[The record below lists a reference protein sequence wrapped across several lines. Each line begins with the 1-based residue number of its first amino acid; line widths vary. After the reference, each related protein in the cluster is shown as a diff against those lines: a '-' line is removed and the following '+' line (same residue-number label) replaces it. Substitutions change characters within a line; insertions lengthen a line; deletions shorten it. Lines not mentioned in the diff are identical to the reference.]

1 MTPHNIESRRVLP
14 RRGSRQNFPSE
25 VNSADRHPRELGLG
39 LGLSTLSGCLWFLSC
54 TPFDVSHL
62 SWVAMVPVLFV
73 VDRASTRLR
82 ASLFSWLT
90 GTVAIGGG
98 YYWMIE
104 LLRRFA
110 DLPLP
115 LAVLLYVVFSAYQ
128 GSVFL
133 LFGWM
138 VHTIRR
144 RTSYPMVLVAPLAIA
159 TSELLVP
166 LLFPSHLAIVQ
177 AWHPMVIQIADLTGP
192 IGVSALL
199 LVVNGGV
206 YDLLALRRKG
216 LVPAAAAAVILMAAL
231 LYGHFRMRQ
240 LDARSAAAP
249 KLAIGVVQPNI
260 AYNEKGLDHPEEAT
274 RQLAALQEQ
283 SRKLEKS
290 GAQVIVWTET
300 AYPYPL
306 TDDFRADFPE
316 SDSRRIRRGFTTPTV
331 VGALTFP
338 RSNSALY
345 NSALLLDQE
354 GKQAGRYDKM
364 VLLAFGEHV
373 PGDEYFPWLGKLL
386 PEGFGGFSPGKEV
399 RLLPLR
405 TADGNSWRLGAI
417 ICYEDIIPGL
427 LRRVGSLHP
436 HLLVNLTND
445 SWYGARAE
453 PWQHLALAVFG
464 AIEQRTGMVRAVNSG
479 ISAFIDANGRVVQKT
494 NAVDPYFD
502 PRPAESSLA
511 TLPLLEGGN
520 TVYAKVGN
528 LFAYL
533 CGLCTVLL
541 LAPAVFLRDSGPRTL

>member
-1 MTPHNIESRRVLP
+1 MPRHNIESRRALR
-14 RRGSRQNFPSE
+14 RRGSRKNFRPE
-25 VNSADRHPRELGLG
+25 VNSADRHTRELGMELA
-39 LGLSTLSGCLWFLSC
+39 LSTLSGCLWFLSC
-54 TPFDVSHL
+54 TPFDLSPL
-62 SWVAMVPVLFV
+62 SWIAMVPVLFV
-73 VDRASTRLR
+73 VERASTRLR
-82 ASLFSWLT
+82 ASLFCWLT

-115 LAVLLYVVFSAYQ
+115 LAVLLYLVFSAYQ
-128 GSVFL
+128 GSVFV

-138 VHTIRR
+138 VRTIRR
-144 RTSYPMVLVAPLAIA
+144 RTSYPMVLVAPLVIA

-166 LLFPSHLAIVQ
+166 LLFPNHLAIVQ

-199 LVVNGGV
+199 IVVNGAA
-206 YDLLALRRKG
+206 YDLLTLRRKG
-216 LVPAAAAAVILMAAL
+216 VVPAVAAAVVLVAAL
-231 LYGHFRMRQ
+231 VYGHFRMRQ
-240 LDARSAAAP
+240 VDALSAVAP

-260 AYNEKGLDHPEEAT
+260 AYNEKGLDHPEQAS

-290 GAQVIVWTET
+290 GAQVIVWSET

-306 TDDFRADFPE
+306 PDDFHADFPE

-331 VGALTFP
+331 VGVLTEP
-338 RSNSALY
+338 HDRSTTY
-345 NSALLLDQE
+345 NSAMLLNREGQE
-354 GKQAGRYDKM
+354 AGRYDKM

-386 PEGFGGFSPGKEV
+386 PEGFGGFTAGKEA

-427 LRRVGSLHP
+427 LRRVGALHP

-445 SWYGARAE
+445 SWYGAGAE

-464 AIEQRTGMVRAVNSG
+464 TIEQRTGMVRAVNSG
-479 ISAFIDANGRVVQKT
+479 ISAFIDANGRLVQRT
-494 NAVDPYFD
+494 NAIDPYLD

-511 TLPLLEGGN
+511 TLPLLEGGS
-520 TVYAKVGN
+520 TVFAKVGN

-533 CGLCTVLL
+533 CGLCTVIL
-541 LAPAVFLRDSGPRTL
+541 LAGRVFARSRPKTL